1 MKASGQVDPASDDGA
16 AARALALADEVVWS
30 AGPYGPSRRLRL
42 SYVSPG
48 LQRLTGHA
56 PADLLAG
63 RVRWLD
69 LVDPE
74 DRRRLRTQQ
83 LAALRGEPGS
93 LEHRVRTRD
102 GQARFVRSSFAP
114 ELVDG
119 RVVRLAGVVA
129 DVTTTQRREQ
139 GVARSRVL
147 RSLATLA
154 GGVAHGV
161 NNQLVAVLAHVERL
175 REELAGHPSAWR
187 LEKVHASARDVAH
200 RADQLLAYA
209 RGGKHQVTR
218 VDLAAIVRGAVDL
231 VLPGRAPVEV
241 ALELDPDLP
250 SVEGDPRQL
259 LHVVLALLQNAAE
272 AGPHRAPVRV
282 RTRSVLLDG
291 AFCRTLPGLI
301 PGHYAQLTVEDQ
313 GAGMDPA
320 TLARCFEPFFS
331 TRGRGRGLGLAACYG
346 IVTNHGGHLTLDGA
360 PGVGAVA
367 RVYLPFAG
375 PGVVDETDEHDLRQ
389 LVALADN
396 TPHEPLATPAV
407 RLGKTVLV
415 VDDEPT
421 IVDVLDEHL
430 TTAGYRVL
438 KAQDG
443 QVAVDLVGREPGPID
458 LIFLDLSM
466 PNMDG
471 PAAFPHLQRAR
482 PSAKVVIASG
492 YDLDARAQRLLD
504 QGAHRFVQKPFRADV
519 LVGLVDELLL
529 DE

>member
-1 MKASGQVDPASDDGA
+1 MRPAEQDGDDGIA
-16 AARALALADEVVWS
+16 AARALALVDEVVWEAA
-30 AGPYGPSRRLRL
+30 AGPGRRLRL
-42 SYVSPG
+42 TYVSPA
-48 LQRLTGHA
+48 LRRLTGHA
-56 PADLLAG
+56 PEDLTAG
-63 RVRWLD
+63 RVRWQD
-69 LVDPE
+69 LIDPE
-74 DRRRLRTQQ
+74 DRRRVRTQQ

-93 LEHRVRTRD
+93 LEHRVRTCE
-102 GQARFVRSSFAP
+102 GQTRFVRSSFSP
-114 ELVDG
+114 SLEGG

-139 GVARSRVL
+139 GLARSRVL

-175 REELAGHPSAWR
+175 RQELDGHPAAWR
-187 LEKVHASARDVAH
+187 LEKVEASARDVAH

-209 RGGKHQVTR
+209 RGGKHRVTR
-218 VDLAAIVRGAVDL
+218 VDLGGLVRGAADL
-231 VLPGRAPVEV
+231 LQGRAGVEV
-241 ALELDPDLP
+241 ALELDPAL
-250 SVEGDPRQL
+250 SSIEGDPRQL
-259 LHVVLALLQNAAE
+259 LHVLMALLHNAAE
-272 AGPHRAPVRV
+272 AEPHRGPVRV
-282 RTRSVLLDG
+282 RTGAVLLD
-291 AFCRTLPGLI
+291 AAYCRALPGLV
-301 PGHYAQLTVEDQ
+301 PGRYAQLTVEDH
-313 GAGMDPA
+313 GAGMDAA

-346 IVTNHGGHLTLDGA
+346 IVTNHGGHLTLDSA
-360 PGVGAVA
+360 PGAGAVA

-430 TTAGYRVL
+430 RAAGYRVL
-438 KAQDG
+438 KAPDG
-443 QVAVDLVGREPGPID
+443 HAAVDLAGREPGPID
-458 LIFLDLSM
+458 LIFLDLNM
-466 PNMDG
+466 PHMDG
-471 PAAFPHLQRAR
+471 PEAFPHLRRAR
-482 PSAKVVIASG
+482 PGAKVVLASG

-504 QGAHRFVQKPFRADV
+504 QGAHRFVQKPFRVDV

-529 DE
+529 EE